1 MTSFVHIEYRTTHGG
16 VERVESAISAARQ
29 LYRGFDSTKGLA
41 GLLLAAMV
49 SALVVVADQLA
60 ETWTDGH
67 MLAVWVLLWIVG
79 FAALAL
85 LRPLTRYVSGAVM
98 RALDAWSRRVARQ
111 RADQRLWD
119 LACKDPRVMADL
131 RAARSRAEWT

>member
-16 VERVESAISAARQ
+16 VERVESAIAAARQ
-29 LYRGFDSTKGLA
+29 LYRGFDRTKGLA

-85 LRPLTRYVSGAVM
+85 LRPPTRYFSGAVM

-119 LACKDPRVMADL
+119 MACKDPRVMADL
-131 RAARSRAEWT
+131 RAAQSRAEWT